1 MSLPK
6 TGITLINVAVK
17 MPYMEI
23 KVSKDYGFQKGGIC
37 VFDSIAEIPTGGVF
51 TIKDKQM
58 PAG

>member
-1 MSLPK
+1 
-6 TGITLINVAVK
+6 